1 MKYIILTY
9 AHGGQIMLEAIGP
22 ETITGMVSDVMRGN
36 YDKGDEAGGGVI
48 KIEIGNEI
56 DKEKWKVK
64 AA

>member
-1 MKYIILTY
+1 MKYIILSY
-9 AHGGQIMLEAIGP
+9 ANGNQLVLEALGP
-22 ETITGMVSDVMRGN
+22 ETISGMVSDVMQGN

-56 DKEKWKVK
+56 EREKWR